1 LIAAAPLAR
10 FSVPPAPAAV
20 ASRTVHAMSYSS
32 LSQSQ
37 SSKQQP
43 IIEPR
48 RLELSVNPEDGSLL
62 TAPLSTVLLAA
73 TDGLYTDLYNAA
85 HGELDV
91 TIAAQTGEGDDD
103 NNNNNNNNNGEAT
116 GDPASAAA
124 AAAAAAVTQTKKE
137 RMSNLSF
144 AQRRHELA
152 WRLIQHSRGLT
163 HVAAL
168 CAAHASTDFATATRV
183 STRALQ
189 HARTAWVQA
198 DEAQDALYFFHAQL
212 FPARQSP
219 HDVYGALDTQLCGR
233 WFDMPTDLQLITDR
247 FQTSREARWS
257 PQEVSERWQMAV
269 RNKLLTGEV
278 AWMRRQQLQQQQQQ
292 QQQQMQQPS
301 PGIMMMNAVNTNK
314 FNWNIALKG
323 GIVRLT
329 HGIPKPSSTPGQP
342 LLYPMECLLTVLST
356 STSTSEWSLLSVEVR
371 VTPKTGESN
380 HQLEAS
386 NRQRYNLH
394 RLSALAMAKEEARVR
409 KLKAEQESEENEN
422 GTIISNGNAK
432 SAVINMNG
440 NGQPFSSVAIETNGD
455 GNSAL
460 IPRPLEKLFE
470 VVHTFAL
477 SWQLELLSAQAQA
490 LKRGNWAAGGK
501 QPIVVTPV
509 TFTEPII
516 DEYNNN
522 NNNNNNKTVHNKQKG
537 KTGNDIKST
546 MTTTTVNTKKNTVI
560 GVVSMSFWRVDDQY
574 GPPFMGDLQHNDEN
588 DDAVR
593 PQSPQGVQPQQYSD
607 ASSVATADALS
618 NEITPPVANQLT
630 LSIRAETNVGIRVS
644 LSGGMPSSEEPH
656 IQATLSELIDAAS
669 NPFALSASG
678 ALLAATRL
686 CSEQKCHAIVRAL
699 QPQSNNGALLL
710 LPTWMYLKVER
721 TCIAVF
727 ARINYHGIPQDDEAP
742 MVELLRL
749 ACDAR
754 TGNFLC
760 TFARSAHLLRHLAC
774 NDERT
779 SVSTTLRV
787 MSLPPKRRRVAG
799 ANSIA
804 KIVRDALDGLTRSM
818 NALGYRTGVGGVWKD
833 RDGMSASLRQR
844 AIQSA
849 CGDARV
855 ALVKACGI
863 VAMYGLS
870 ALALGVAT
878 GVTVTHDM

>member
-1 LIAAAPLAR
+1 MSGSPSKHAP
-10 FSVPPAPAAV
+10 
-20 ASRTVHAMSYSS
+20 
-32 LSQSQ
+32 
-37 SSKQQP
+37 
-43 IIEPR
+43 IEPK
-48 RLELSVNPEDGSLL
+48 RLELSVNQEDGSLL

-91 TIAAQTGEGDDD
+91 TTAAQQGEGDDD
-103 NNNNNNNNNGEAT
+103 DNAAT
-116 GDPASAAA
+116 AAATAAA
-124 AAAAAAVTQTKKE
+124 AAATTKKE
-137 RMSNLSF
+137 RMSNLFF

-152 WRLIQHSRGLT
+152 WRLVQHGKGLT

-168 CAAHASTDFATATRV
+168 TAANASTDFSTATRV
-183 STRALQ
+183 STKALQ

-212 FPARQSP
+212 FPARQLP
-219 HDVYGALDTQLCGR
+219 HDIYGALDVQLIGK
-233 WFDMPTDLQLITDR
+233 WLDMPTDLRLTVDR

-257 PQEVSERWQMAV
+257 SKEVAERWQMAV

-278 AWMRRQQLQQQQQQ
+278 AWMRRRQQQQQQ
-292 QQQQMQQPS
+292 QQQQQTKTPIAK
-301 PGIMMMNAVNTNK
+301 PL
-314 FNWNIALKG
+314 WNVSLKG
-323 GIVRLT
+323 GLVRLT
-329 HGIPKPSSTPGQP
+329 HGTPKTPIAAGGGAQQQP
-342 LLYPMECLLTVLST
+342 QPPVYPIEALLTVLST
-356 STSTSEWSLLSVEVR
+356 STPSEWSLLSVEVR
-371 VTPKTGESN
+371 AQPKTGESN

-409 KLKAEQESEENEN
+409 KLKVTLDEETSKQDAATAAHGKDTTKTEPP
-422 GTIISNGNAK
+422 T
-432 SAVINMNG
+432 MNG
-440 NGQPFSSVAIETNGD
+440 DSKPAAAASANANSNETD
-455 GNSAL
+455 AEL
-460 IPRPLEKLFE
+460 LLMARPLNRLFE

-509 TFTEPII
+509 QFTEPNSAPITSSSNTGTLASSTNTSNQNK
-516 DEYNNN
+516 NNP
-522 NNNNNNKTVHNKQKG
+522 
-537 KTGNDIKST
+537 ST
-546 MTTTTVNTKKNTVI
+546 NTAKDNNTVI

-574 GPPFMGDLQHNDEN
+574 GPPYMGDLYIASATTPENSDET
-588 DDAVR
+588 
-593 PQSPQGVQPQQYSD
+593 
-607 ASSVATADALS
+607 SSIDEARKD
-618 NEITPPVANQLT
+618 ITPPVTNQLT

-644 LSGGMPSSEEPH
+644 LSGGMPKAQTEQPH
-656 IQATLSELIDAAS
+656 IQATLQELLDAAA

-686 CSEQKCHAIVRAL
+686 CAEQKCHAIVRAL
-699 QPQSNNGALLL
+699 QPPDSPSPL
-710 LPTWMYLKVER
+710 LPPWMHLTVER
-721 TCIAVF
+721 TCIAVC
-727 ARINYHGIPQDDEAP
+727 ARITYHGIPHDNDAP
-742 MVELLRL
+742 MVELFRL
-749 ACDAR
+749 TCDAR
-754 TGNFLC
+754 TGNFVC
-760 TFARSAHLLRHLAC
+760 MFARSTNLLRLLAC
-774 NDERT
+774 NDIRASE
-779 SVSTTLRV
+779 STTLRI

-855 ALVKACGI
+855 ALIKACGI